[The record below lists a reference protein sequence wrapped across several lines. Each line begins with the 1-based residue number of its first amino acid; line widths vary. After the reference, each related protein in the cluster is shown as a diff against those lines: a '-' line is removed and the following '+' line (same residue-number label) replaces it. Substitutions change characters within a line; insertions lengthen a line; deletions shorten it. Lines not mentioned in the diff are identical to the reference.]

1 MSSPRVRPLRPADR
15 EAWLALY
22 RGYAAF
28 YGRDDVA
35 GRLDATWERVA
46 AGRDGIEA
54 LVVVDGE
61 DRPVGLAHVRE
72 FARPLD
78 GTTGLYLD
86 DLFVAE
92 DARGTGAGRA
102 LLEHLRDDAARR
114 GLSVVRWITA
124 EDNATARRTYDR
136 VATATSWVT
145 YDLAPGAGP
154 DDDHAVR

>member
-1 MSSPRVRPLRPADR
+1 MTPPRVRPLRPADR

-54 LVVVDGE
+54 LVAVDAD

-102 LLEHLRDDAARR
+102 LLEHLRADAARR

-136 VATATSWVT
+136 VAAATSWVT
-145 YDLAPGAGP
+145 YDLAPRADGDGA
-154 DDDHAVR
+154 A